1 MRKQEKNVFII
12 GSKGIPANYGGFESF
27 VDKLT
32 LYNNNS
38 NIKYYVSCAVYNK
51 DEYDKLDKE
60 FIYHNAVCFRISV
73 PNIGPGKAIVYDI
86 KAFKYAL
93 KYIKKNNIKNPI
105 VYVLACRIG
114 PFIKHYKKRLRKL
127 GGVLY
132 VNPDGHEW
140 LRAKW
145 SAPVKKYWK
154 ISEQLMVKYADLLV
168 CDNTYIEKYINSD
181 YKKYNPKTKFIAYG
195 SEISDSNLKDDDE
208 KVLSWYKEHNVNLG
222 NYYLT
227 VGRFVPEN
235 NFETMIREFMKSN
248 SKKYLALITNVSS
261 DFLEELKKKTSYDK
275 DPRIKFVGTVYD
287 QELLKY
293 IRKHAYGYIHGHEV
307 GGTNPSLLESL
318 GITDLNLLL
327 GVNFNREVGAKSAL
341 YWTKDDNS
349 LANLIESCDK
359 LKKREINKLGKLA
372 KDRIKK
378 HYSWEYIT
386 SRYESIFNNS
396 EKYLNKKST
405 VR

>member
-248 SKKYLALITNVSS
+248 SKKDLALITNVSS
-261 DFLEELKKKTSYDK
+261 DFLEELKKKTNYDK

-327 GVNFNREVGAKSAL
+327 GVNFNHEVGAKSAL

-349 LANLIESCDK
+349 LTNLIEFCDK
-359 LKKREINKLGKLA
+359 LKKREISELGKLA

-378 HYSWEYIT
+378 HYSWERIT
-386 SRYESIFNNS
+386 TKYESVFNNS
-396 EKYLNKKST
+396 EKYLNKN
-405 VR
+405 

>member
-1 MRKQEKNVFII
+1 MKKQEKNVFII

-32 LYNNNS
+32 LYSNCS
-38 NIKYYVSCAVYNK
+38 NIKYYVSCAVYDKNT
-51 DEYDKLDKE
+51 YNKLDKK
-60 FIYHNAVCFRISV
+60 FTYHNAFCFRINV
-73 PNIGPGKAIVYDI
+73 PNIGPGKAIIYDI
-86 KAFKYAL
+86 ISLKYCL
-93 KYIKKNNIKNPI
+93 KYIKKNNVKNPI

-114 PFIKHYKKRLRKL
+114 PFINHYKKSLTKL

-145 SAPVKKYWK
+145 STPVKKYWK
-154 ISEQLMVKYADLLV
+154 ISEKLMVKHADLLI
-168 CDNTYIEKYINSD
+168 CDNTYIEKYINTD
-181 YKKYNPKTKFIAYG
+181 YKKYNPKTTFIAYG
-195 SEISDSNLKDDDE
+195 SEISDSNLKDNDE
-208 KVLSWYKEHNVNLG
+208 KVLTWYKEHDIVPG
-222 NYYLT
+222 KYYLT

-248 SKKYLALITNVSS
+248 SKKDLALITNVSS
-261 DFLEELKKKTSYDK
+261 IFLEELKKKTNYDK

-318 GITDLNLLL
+318 GITNLNLLL
-327 GVNFNREVGAKSAL
+327 DVNFNREVGAKSAL
-341 YWTKDDNS
+341 YWTKDNNS
-349 LANLIESCDK
+349 LSQLINTCDK
-359 LKKREINKLGKLA
+359 LNNKEINKLGKLA
-372 KDRIKK
+372 KDRIIK
-378 HYSWEYIT
+378 HYSWEHIT
-386 SRYESIFNNS
+386 NKYQNVFNNS
-396 EKYLNKKST
+396 EKYLNKNKM
-405 VR
+405 R

>member
-38 NIKYYVSCAVYNK
+38 NIKYYVSCTVYNK

-154 ISEQLMVKYADLLV
+154 ISEQLMVKHADLLV

-181 YKKYNPKTKFIAYG
+181 YKKYNPKTTFIAYG
-195 SEISDSNLKDDDE
+195 SEISDSNLKDDDK
-208 KVLSWYKEHNVNLG
+208 KVLSWYKEHNVTPG

-248 SKKYLALITNVSS
+248 SKKDLALITNVSS

>member
-1 MRKQEKNVFII
+1 MKKEKNVFII

-32 LYNNNS
+32 LYNKSS
-38 NIKYYVSCAVYNK
+38 NIKYYVSCAVYDK
-51 DEYDKLDKE
+51 KEYNKLDKE
-60 FIYHNAVCFRISV
+60 FTYHNALCFRINV
-73 PNIGPGKAIVYDI
+73 PNIGSGKAIIYDL
-86 KAFKYAL
+86 KAFKYCL
-93 KYIKKNNIKNPI
+93 EYIKKNNIKNPI
-105 VYVLACRIG
+105 IYVLACRIG
-114 PFIKHYKKRLRKL
+114 PFINYYKKRLRKL

-145 SAPVKKYWK
+145 STPVKKYWK
-154 ISEQLMVKYADLLV
+154 ISEKLMVKHADLLI
-168 CDNTYIEKYINSD
+168 CDNTYIEKYINTD
-181 YKKYNPKTKFIAYG
+181 YKKYNPKTTFIAYG
-195 SEISDSNLKDDDE
+195 SEINDSNLKDNDE
-208 KVLSWYKEHNVNLG
+208 KVLTWYKEHDIVPG
-222 NYYLT
+222 KYYLT

-248 SKKYLALITNVSS
+248 STKDLALITNVSS
-261 DFLEELKKKTSYDK
+261 IFLEELKKKTNYDK

-327 GVNFNREVGAKSAL
+327 GVNFNREVGSKSSL

-349 LANLIESCDK
+349 LAQLINGCDK
-359 LKKREINKLGKLA
+359 LSSTEINKLGKLA
-372 KDRIKK
+372 KDRIIK
-378 HYSWEYIT
+378 HYSWEHIT
-386 SRYESIFNNS
+386 NKYQNVFNNS
-396 EKYLNKKST
+396 EKYLNKNKM
-405 VR
+405 R

>member
-1 MRKQEKNVFII
+1 MKKQEKNVFII

-32 LYNNNS
+32 LYNNS
-38 NIKYYVSCAVYNK
+38 DNIKYYVSCAVYDH
-51 DEYDKLDKE
+51 DEYIKSDKE
-60 FIYHNAVCFRISV
+60 FTYHNALCFREYV
-73 PNIGPGKAIVYDI
+73 PNVGPGKAIIYDI
-86 KAFKYAL
+86 KAL
-93 KYIKKNNIKNPI
+93 KYSINYIKNNNIKNPI

-114 PFIKHYKKRLRKL
+114 PFIKHYKKQLRKL

-154 ISEQLMVKYADLLV
+154 ISEELMVRHADLLV
-168 CDNTYIEKYINSD
+168 CDNTYIEKYIKSD
-181 YKKYNPKTKFIAYG
+181 YSKYNPKTTFIAYG
-195 SEISDSNLKDDDE
+195 SEVSNSKLTKDDE
-208 KVLSWYKEHNVNLG
+208 KVIAWYKEHNINPKK
-222 NYYLT
+222 YYLT

-235 NFETMIREFMKSN
+235 NFETMIKEFMRSN
-248 SKKYLALITNVSS
+248 TKKDLALITNVSDS
-261 DFLEELKKKTSYDK
+261 FLEELKIKTGYDK

-293 IRKHAYGYIHGHEV
+293 IRKNAYGYIHGHEV

-327 GVNFNREVGAKSAL
+327 GVNFNREVGAKTSL
-341 YWTKDDNS
+341 YWDKDDYS
-349 LANLIESCDK
+349 LAHLIEKCDT
-359 LKKREINKLGKLA
+359 LKKKDINDLGRKA
-372 KDRIKK
+372 KERIQK
-378 HYSWEYIT
+378 HYSWEHIT
-386 SRYESIFNNS
+386 KRYESIFNNS
-396 EKYLNKKST
+396 DKYLK
-405 VR
+405 

>member
-1 MRKQEKNVFII
+1 MKKQEKNVFII

-32 LYNNNS
+32 LYSNSS

-60 FIYHNAVCFRISV
+60 FTYHNAVCFRINV

-154 ISEQLMVKYADLLV
+154 ISEQLMVKHADLLV

-181 YKKYNPKTKFIAYG
+181 YKKYNPKTIFIAYG
-195 SEISDSNLKDDDE
+195 SEISASNLKDDDE
-208 KVLSWYKEHNVNLG
+208 KVLSWYKEHNVTLG

-248 SKKYLALITNVSS
+248 SKKDLALITNVSS

-349 LANLIESCDK
+349 LANLIEVCDK
-359 LKKREINKLGKLA
+359 LKKKEINQLGKLA